1 MKERYNELDL
11 MKGIGIILVYLGH
24 SFNLPEFEWT
34 KLFLFIGSTIYSFHM
49 PLFFLISGFLMNNGK
64 EIKLKKYY
72 THKIKR
78 ILVPYF
84 FINLIDFFP
93 RTLFPNLVNSKFDI
107 KEVFFKGTT
116 ITWFIYTLFMIFMI
130 FPFLEKYILKKDRY
144 YLFGIIL
151 ILVNYFKTFNKVE
164 IFSINVVVG
173 YLVYFYIGYIIRSIY
188 KNKIINGIWNK
199 NVMFLI
205 FGVIFLIFSHKS
217 FYLNYFN
224 SIIFALM
231 GILLT
236 LNISLRIKEENS
248 IYDMLKFIGI
258 NSLTFY
264 LIEGFITVFYRV
276 VLIKIIPIERGELF
290 VSIFFMLRI
299 LTALIAVKIITK
311 SSMLSF
317 LLGAEKENKLC

>member
-11 MKGIGIILVYLGH
+11 MKGIGILLVYLGH
-24 SFNLPEFEWT
+24 NFNLVDFE
-34 KLFLFIGSTIYSFHM
+34 KNGIFLYIYRTIYSFHM
-49 PLFFLISGFLMNNGK
+49 PLFFLISGFLMNIGK
-64 EIKLKKYY
+64 EIQLKKYY
-72 THKIKR
+72 VHKTKR
-78 ILVPYF
+78 ILIPYF

-93 RTLFPNLVNSKFDI
+93 RTLFPNLVNSKFDMW
-107 KEVFFKGTT
+107 EVFFKGTT
-116 ITWFIYTLFMIFMI
+116 ITWFIYTLFMIFII

-151 ILVNYFKTFNKVE
+151 ILVNYFKVFSKIE

-173 YLVYFYIGYIIRSIY
+173 YLLYFYIGYIIRSIY

-199 NVMFLI
+199 NIIFLM
-205 FGVIFLIFSHKS
+205 FGVIFLVFSYKS

-236 LNISLRIKEENS
+236 LNISLRIKKGNS
-248 IYDMLKFIGI
+248 IYDILKFIGI

-276 VLIKIIPIERGELF
+276 VLIKIIPIEQGEIF
-290 VSIFFMLRI
+290 VSIFFILRI
-299 LTALIAVKIITK
+299 LTAFITVKIITK
-311 SSMLSF
+311 SSILSF

>member
-11 MKGIGIILVYLGH
+11 MKGIGIFLVYLGH
-24 SFNLPEFEWT
+24 NFNLAGFE
-34 KLFLFIGSTIYSFHM
+34 KDGIFLYIYRTIYSFHM

-64 EIKLKKYY
+64 GIQLKKYY
-72 THKIKR
+72 VHKIKR

-107 KEVFFKGTT
+107 EEVFFKGTT

-130 FPFLEKYILKKDRY
+130 FPFLEKYILKKDKC
-144 YLFGIIL
+144 YLFGVALII
-151 ILVNYFKTFNKVE
+151 INYFKVFSGVE
-164 IFSINVVVG
+164 IFSINVAVG
-173 YLVYFYIGYIIRSIY
+173 YLVYFYIGYIIRPVY

-199 NVMFLI
+199 NIIFLM
-205 FGVIFLIFSHKS
+205 FGVIFLVFSYKS

-236 LNISLRIKEENS
+236 LNISLRIKEKNF
-248 IYDMLKFIGI
+248 IYNTLKFIGV

-276 VLIKIIPIERGELF
+276 VLIKIIPIEQGELF
-290 VSIFFMLRI
+290 VSIFFILRI
-299 LTALIAVKIITK
+299 LTAFIAVKIITK
-311 SSMLSF
+311 SSILSF